1 MNYLRSLLQFRRL
14 VLLVILLSAWEFASR
29 YILDKTQ
36 ATLLPPP
43 SGVFVGAM
51 ELSASGELWKHVR
64 DSLRREFIAF
74 CYASVAIPL
83 GITMG
88 CLNGLTNKWIPLL
101 KSFARFRQLLGF
113 H

>member
-1 MNYLRSLLQFRRL
+1 MFQLRRL
-14 VLLVILLSAWEFASR
+14 VLLAILLASWEFASR

-43 SGVFVGAM
+43 SGVLKGAV
-51 ELSASGELWKHVR
+51 ELSSSGELWKHVL

-83 GITMG
+83 GIVIPVITVFPENAPLAIVFMVYV
-88 CLNGLTNKWIPLL
+88 IPLC
-101 KSFARFRQLLGF
+101 K
-113 H
+113 